1 MLQEIAYW
9 TYYFCHKNHF
19 LRQNGE
25 EVLMAPLFF
34 ALNLYVNALS
44 VIHLI
49 EFWLGIHIA
58 ELLPWGKTFNL
69 LSYIVAFCVIFPF
82 IYWGYKSYF
91 HPNKLSGLI
100 EEYERKQAGRRR
112 WGKLFYMLYIL
123 ITYCS
128 FFILVE
134 TFKVE

>member
-44 VIHLI
+44 IIHLI
-49 EFWLGIHIA
+49 EFWIGIHIM
-58 ELLPWGKTFNL
+58 ELLPWGETFDL
-69 LSYIVAFCVIFPF
+69 LSYIVAFCVISPF
-82 IYWGYKSYF
+82 VYLGYKSYF
-91 HPNKLSGLI
+91 HPHKLSELI
-100 EEYERKQAGRRR
+100 KKYERKQVYRKR
-112 WGKLFYMLYIL
+112 WGKFFYTLYVI
-123 ITYCS
+123 ITYCL
-128 FFILVE
+128 FFFVVE
-134 TFKVE
+134 TFKI